1 MEKATKAKEAKPKL
15 VGKILAK
22 LDLDSLA
29 DTLVESLS
37 ENLLNTINT
46 DTLAEQVMAK
56 YADTL
61 QTALIEGIMQR
72 M

>member
-1 MEKATKAKEAKPKL
+1 MEKATKAQEAKPKL

-37 ENLLNTINT
+37 EKLLNTINT